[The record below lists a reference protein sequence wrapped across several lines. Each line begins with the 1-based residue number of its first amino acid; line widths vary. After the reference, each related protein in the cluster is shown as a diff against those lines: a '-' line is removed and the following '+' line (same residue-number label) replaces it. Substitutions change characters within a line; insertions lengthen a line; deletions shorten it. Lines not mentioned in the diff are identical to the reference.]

1 MFILYHIIIQ
11 LTIVRMLNNSI
22 SVLPAVE
29 LLRLALPL
37 MPMQKSKHTM
47 LSSIRRIVVLIFID
61 NRGEIEVN
69 LTKEQIHILAQIMLP
84 DVLAE
89 LQARM
94 AKKQKAAEEATEE
107 EQKSDN
113 K

>member
-1 MFILYHIIIQ
+1 
-11 LTIVRMLNNSI
+11 
-22 SVLPAVE
+22 
-29 LLRLALPL
+29 
-37 MPMQKSKHTM
+37 M

-61 NRGEIEVN
+61 NHGEIEVN

>member
-1 MFILYHIIIQ
+1 
-11 LTIVRMLNNSI
+11 
-22 SVLPAVE
+22 
-29 LLRLALPL
+29 
-37 MPMQKSKHTM
+37 M